1 MPDCSTCSLFS
12 LETGDSQCL
21 HVNRPGG
28 LAITREAINKLNL
41 PAGSRV
47 ADIASGLGTT
57 ISCLAYEY
65 QLNPI
70 GLDLSGGMLRNARI
84 LNPDLIFAQ
93 ADSMHMPV
101 SAGSFQ
107 AVFMECAFTLS
118 GDPLS
123 SLAEFSRVLVPDGA
137 LVISDIYIRD
147 LNSLDAKAALV
158 KTHCLAHAETEPHLR
173 ELFQRGGFSIQS
185 WTDHTIHLKRW
196 MANMVFKL
204 GSLKSFYHLLANC
217 DEDACQLNLVLGSQ
231 LKLGYYQAI
240 LSKMD

>member
-1 MPDCSTCSLFS
+1 MPDCSACSLFS
-12 LETGDSQCL
+12 LETGDSHCL

-28 LAITREAINKLNL
+28 LAITREAIKKLNL

-47 ADIASGLGTT
+47 VDIASGLGTT
-57 ISCLAYEY
+57 LSCLANEY
-65 QLNPI
+65 RLNPI
-70 GLDLSGGMLRNARI
+70 GLDLSGDMLRNARI

-93 ADSMHMPV
+93 TDCMHIPV

-107 AVFMECAFTLS
+107 AVFMECALTLT

-147 LNSLDAKAALV
+147 LHSPDVKASLV
-158 KTHCLAHAETEPHLR
+158 KTHCLAHAETEHHLR
-173 ELFQRGGFSIQS
+173 ELFQRGGFFIQS
-185 WTDHTIHLKRW
+185 WTDHTIHLKQW

-204 GSLKSFYHLLANC
+204 GSLRSFYHQLVNC
-217 DEDACQLNLVLGSQ
+217 DEDAFQLELVLGSQ